1 MRFSP
6 RLFALAPPCAALF
19 FAGAWQ
25 CSSSYAQ
32 RGGAAPDPIAQL
44 PAPPPLSS
52 APNSGFGTLGGPRQG
67 SKTKPA
73 LPLAKPATTNR
84 VATRP
89 LATPALSPI
98 PTPKNA
104 IRVGLS
110 TQGSAIQI
118 YLPQGGTLRDSAYTQ
133 RAQAVPSGATLTFI
147 SGPAFRQKVGSQVFS
162 GPISVQINGRMAQG
176 WTSVAVL
183 PSGEEPARATSNG
196 RSPRRGRPYRGYFE
210 VFPQRLAE
218 PNHRKGSLAL
228 VNVLPLEDY
237 LKGVVPWEMDAIAPL
252 EALKAQAI
260 CARTKT
266 LDFKRTGRF
275 RAGAF
280 DVCDYDAC
288 QGYPGAENEKPETTQ
303 AIESTSGLALFH
315 DGRPIDAVYSTN
327 SGGITSSAGDVW
339 RGGDVPY
346 LQSVR
351 DFPANSPL
359 ASLFRGGMN
368 ESKWAQF
375 VAQPFGSWAQPNG
388 LRRSNYE
395 ARKYRWSQYVSAE
408 EASRAFKAQGI
419 LRVTRIEVENRA
431 PSGRIRR
438 IKVTGLDAASYK
450 ITPLPKPTPTPDEFS
465 QRGGITVSSVLT
477 WVALQGDGAIRSM
490 FSKQL
495 GSKTALPSSLFV
507 VTPHVNAQGVTTG
520 WTFTGAGWGHGV
532 GLCQRGA
539 QNHAREG
546 WDARRILAWYY
557 RGVEIRQLK
566 E

>member
-6 RLFALAPPCAALF
+6 RLLALCLPCAALC

-32 RGGAAPDPIAQL
+32 HGGAAPDPIAQL
-44 PAPPPLSS
+44 PAPPPVSS
-52 APNSGFGTLGGPRQG
+52 PPNSGLGTLGGPRG
-67 SKTKPA
+67 NGKAKPA
-73 LPLAKPATTNR
+73 LPTAKPAPAER
-84 VATRP
+84 AVARP
-89 LATPALSPI
+89 LATPALPPI
-98 PTPKNA
+98 PTPKGA

-118 YLPQGGTLRDSAYTQ
+118 YLPQGGTLRDSTHTE
-133 RAQAVPSGATLTFI
+133 RAQAVPSGATLSFI
-147 SGPAFRQKVGSQVFS
+147 SGPAFKQKLGSQVFS
-162 GPISVQINGRMAQG
+162 GPLSVQINGRISQG

-183 PSGEEPARATSNG
+183 PSGEELARATSNG
-196 RSPRRGRPYRGYFE
+196 RSPRYGRPYRGTFE
-210 VFPQRLAE
+210 VFAQRLSE

-266 LDFKRTGRF
+266 LDFKQTGRF
-275 RAGAF
+275 RQGNF

-288 QGYPGAENEKPETTQ
+288 QGYPGAENEKPSTTQ
-303 AIESTSGLALFH
+303 AVESTRGLALFH

-351 DFPANSPL
+351 DFPPDSPL
-359 ASLFRGGMN
+359 AALFRGGMN

-375 VAQPFGSWAQPNG
+375 VSKPFASWAQPSG

-395 ARKYRWSQYVSAE
+395 ARKYRWNQYVSAE
-408 EASRAFKAQGI
+408 EATKPFTSIGI
-419 LRVTRIEVENRA
+419 ARVTNIEVKDRA

-438 IKVTGLDAASYK
+438 LIVTGEMAQSS
-450 ITPLPKPTPTPDEFS
+450 PTFS
-465 QRGGITVSSVLT
+465 NEVSNAGSSQAVVLE
-477 WVALQGDGAIRSM
+477 GDGPIRAM

-507 VTPHVNAQGVTTG
+507 VTPRTDATGKVTG

-539 QNHAREG
+539 QNHAKEG

-557 RGVEIRQLK
+557 KGVEIRQLNG
-566 E
+566 

>member
-6 RLFALAPPCAALF
+6 RTLALSLPCAALF
-19 FAGAWQ
+19 FAGVWQ

-32 RGGAAPDPIAQL
+32 HRGAAPDPIAQL
-44 PAPPPLSS
+44 PAPPPSS
-52 APNSGFGTLGGPRQG
+52 APANSGFGTLGGPRRKG
-67 SKTKPA
+67 KAKPA
-73 LPLAKPATTNR
+73 LPIAQPARAKRA
-84 VATRP
+84 VARP
-89 LATPALSPI
+89 LATPALPPI
-98 PTPKNA
+98 PTPKGA

-118 YLPQGGTLRDSAYTQ
+118 YLPEGGTLRDSTYTQ
-133 RAQAVPSGATLTFI
+133 RAQMVPSGATLSLI
-147 SGPAFRQKVGSQVFS
+147 SGPNLRQKLGSQIFS
-162 GPISVQINGRMAQG
+162 GPLSVQINGRISQG

-183 PSGEEPARATSNG
+183 PSGTEPARATSNG
-196 RSPRRGRPYRGYFE
+196 RSPRGGRPYRGTFE
-210 VFPQRLAE
+210 VFPQRLGE

-237 LKGVVPWEMDAIAPL
+237 LKGVVPWEMDAVAPL

-266 LDFKRTGRF
+266 LDFKQTGRF
-275 RAGAF
+275 RQGHF

-288 QGYPGAENEKPETTQ
+288 QGYPGTENEKPSTTR
-303 AIESTSGLALFH
+303 AVESTRGLALFH

-351 DFPANSPL
+351 DFPASSPL

-368 ESKWAQF
+368 EGKWAQF
-375 VAQPFGSWAQPNG
+375 VSQPFPSWAEPSG

-408 EASRAFKAQGI
+408 EASKAFAAQGI
-419 LRVTRIEVENRA
+419 SRVTNIEVEKRA
-431 PSGRIRR
+431 SSGRIRR
-438 IKVTGLDAASYK
+438 MEVTGDDANALLAAPVADSPTAAAPEA
-450 ITPLPKPTPTPDEFS
+450 TPAPK
-465 QRGGITVSSVLT
+465 TVVLE
-477 WVALQGDGAIRSM
+477 GDGNIRAM

-507 VTPHVNAQGVTTG
+507 VTPQSNAAGRVTG

-539 QNHAREG
+539 QNHAKEG

-557 RGVEIRQLK
+557 KGVEIRQLK

>member
-6 RLFALAPPCAALF
+6 RLLALSLPCAALF

-32 RGGAAPDPIAQL
+32 YGGAAPDPIAQL
-44 PAPPPLSS
+44 PAPPPSS
-52 APNSGFGTLGGPRQG
+52 SPANSGFGTLGGPRQKG
-67 SKTKPA
+67 RVKPA
-73 LPLAKPATTNR
+73 LPIAKPALTKR
-84 VATRP
+84 AVALP
-89 LATPALSPI
+89 ISAPALPPVS
-98 PTPKNA
+98 TPKGA

-110 TQGSAIQI
+110 TQGSALQI
-118 YLPQGGTLRDSAYTQ
+118 YLPQGGTLRDMAYTG
-133 RAQAVPSGATLTFI
+133 RAQAVPSGATLAFI
-147 SGPAFRQKVGSQVFS
+147 SGPKFQQKIGSQVFS
-162 GPISVQINGRMAQG
+162 GPLSVQINGRIAQG
-176 WTSVAVL
+176 WTSIAVL
-183 PSGEEPARATSNG
+183 PSGIEPARATSNG
-196 RSPRRGRPYRGYFE
+196 RSPRYGRPYRGTFE

-218 PNHRKGSLAL
+218 PNHRKGALAL

-266 LDFKRTGRF
+266 LDFKQTGRF
-275 RAGAF
+275 RQGNF

-288 QGYPGAENEKPETTQ
+288 QGYPGAENEKLSTTQ
-303 AIESTSGLALFH
+303 AVESTRGLALFH

-351 DFPANSPL
+351 DFPPNSPL

-375 VAQPFGSWAQPNG
+375 VSQPFPSWAEPSG

-395 ARKYRWSQYVSAE
+395 ARKYRWSQTVSVE
-408 EASRAFKAQGI
+408 EASKAFAAQGI
-419 LRVTRIEVENRA
+419 SRVTNIEVEKRA
-431 PSGRIRR
+431 SSGRIRR
-438 IKVTGLDAASYK
+438 IKVTGDDASAFPAAPAGNSPNAPAPEA
-450 ITPLPKPTPTPDEFS
+450 TPAPK
-465 QRGGITVSSVLT
+465 TVVLE
-477 WVALQGDGAIRSM
+477 GDGNIRAM

-507 VTPHVNAQGVTTG
+507 VTPQTDATGRVKG

-539 QNHAREG
+539 QNHAKEG

-557 RGVEIRQLK
+557 RGVEIRQLN